1 MFDKN
6 DNIERRGFI
15 NKDEI
20 LKYVSEE
27 DIFELVFK
35 FKPKE
40 FDYVKSPFR
49 KDDSAGCWF
58 QYYPSGKLKF
68 TDFGSQIYIRGRKM
82 INIDCFD
89 AVQIFFN
96 LTNLYQTLAF
106 IKKHLIDGKEL
117 PERKDVVFTERIKR
131 EVRIV
136 FDVRDFDSKDAQYY
150 KRYQI
155 SRQNLVDDKVF
166 AVKRFKILNSKNGDY
181 SSRTY
186 DLCYAHTDF
195 ENGRMKLHRPYQK
208 GKNRFLTTCNQ
219 NDIYGINSLP
229 EFGDLLV
236 ISKSYKDYRVLKNQG
251 LNVIAFQN
259 EGMIPTNDV
268 LLPILKRFKHVVVFF
283 DNDTTGIEAG
293 EKVSNHI
300 NSYFPGKSRYIHL
313 DIELLEFNI
322 TDPSDLIYKK
332 GREVLLHFLKQNKL
346 L

>member
-6 DNIERRGFI
+6 DEQIRGFI
-15 NKDEI
+15 DKNDI

-40 FDYVKSPFR
+40 FDYVTSPFR
-49 KDDSAGCWF
+49 KDDDAGCWF

-68 TDFGSQIYIRGRKM
+68 TDFGSQVYMRGVKM

-89 AVQIFFN
+89 AVQIYFN
-96 LTNLYQTLAF
+96 LSNLYQTLKF

-117 PERKDVVFTERIKR
+117 PEKGSISIIERIKR
-131 EVRIV
+131 EVTIL
-136 FDVRDFDSKDAQYY
+136 FDVRPFESRDGHYY
-150 KRYQI
+150 KRYEI
-155 SRQNLVDDKVF
+155 SRQNLIDDKVF
-166 AVKRFKILNSKNGDY
+166 AVKRFKILNSKNGDF

-195 ENGRMKLHRPYQK
+195 KDGRKKLHRPQQK

-219 NDIYGINSLP
+219 NDIYGINSLVD
-229 EFGDLLV
+229 FGELLV
-236 ISKSYKDYRVLKNQG
+236 ITKSYKDYRVLKNQG

-259 EGMIPTNDV
+259 EGMIPTNDI
-268 LLPILKRFKHVVVFF
+268 LLPIYKRFKHIVVFF

-313 DIELLEFNI
+313 DTDLLKYEI

-332 GREVLLHFLKQNKL
+332 GKPVLTEFLIKNKL